1 MRTLTTFGLVGVL
14 ALAACSTAAIPT
26 TTIVPTPVPTVGPT
40 PVPTV
45 GPTPVPTVGPTE
57 APTVAPTE
65 APTVAP
71 TEVPTVAPASPT
83 ADDLL
88 SGVRSDLK
96 TVCAPLGTDLPKS
109 AIAGVECTPKSG
121 VVGHVTLYLF
131 STQQDLLDAYM
142 AQLADHKVQLR
153 SGDECVVGKTLEGAY
168 VPGDGLMLPNRNG
181 CYLDESGKVHYVATL
196 PPFVLAK
203 VDGKVGD
210 SAAVWSWAWAG
221 NQDTPGSPTVWRS
234 NAP

>member
-45 GPTPVPTVGPTE
+45 GPTE

-83 ADDLL
+83 ADVLL

-168 VPGDGLMLPNRNG
+168 VPGDGLMLVPERNG
-181 CYLDESGKVHYVATL
+181 CYLDASGKAHYVATL
-196 PPFVLAK
+196 PPFVLAE

>member
-1 MRTLTTFGLVGVL
+1 MRTLTAFVLLGVL
-14 ALAACSTAAIPT
+14 ALAACSTAA
-26 TTIVPTPVPTVGPT
+26 TPAPTVAPT
-40 PVPTV
+40 AAPTI
-45 GPTPVPTVGPTE
+45 GPTE
-57 APTVAPTE
+57 APTVAPTP

-71 TEVPTVAPASPT
+71 TPVPTVAPTEASTVAPASPT
-83 ADDLL
+83 ADVLL

-96 TVCAPLGTDLPKS
+96 SVCAPLGTDLPTS
-109 AIAGVECTPKSG
+109 AIAGVKCTPKSG
-121 VVGHVTLYLF
+121 VVGYMTLYLF
-131 STQQDLLDAYM
+131 GTQQDLLDAYM

-153 SGDECVVGKTLEGAY
+153 SGDECLVGKTLEGAY

-181 CYLDESGKVHYVATL
+181 CYLDESGKAHYVATL
-196 PPFVLAK
+196 PPFVLAE